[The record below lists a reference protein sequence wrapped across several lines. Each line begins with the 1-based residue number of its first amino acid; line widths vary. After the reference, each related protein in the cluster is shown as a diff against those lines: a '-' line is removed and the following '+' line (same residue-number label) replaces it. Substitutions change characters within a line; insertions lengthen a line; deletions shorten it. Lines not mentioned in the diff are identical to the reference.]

1 VIVLRGTGKK
11 IGDKMSEIEVQKDDK
26 IPIYTACHLIVPG
39 IDPESS
45 KPLFAISDFH
55 VTYHY
60 NPGDPCYPPD
70 FQEGD
75 WTQIKHV
82 GLYDDGEILAS
93 RVYIRRANIMEGND
107 GGYITHQAD
116 RMVDNDYVNGVPL
129 HITWSSGGLPPVETG
144 TRLQKLFA
152 SSVEELDT
160 YYMPFGT
167 DGFYNN
173 DMMEAN
179 SLDADNGAD
188 RRDYESRIKPI
199 FELSHSMAIWKTF
212 KASPK

>member
-1 VIVLRGTGKK
+1 
-11 IGDKMSEIEVQKDDK
+11 MSEIEVQKDDK

-60 NPGDPCYPPD
+60 NPGDPSFPPD
-70 FQEGD
+70 FQEDD
-75 WTQIKHV
+75 WTQIKHI

-93 RVYIRRANIMEGND
+93 RVYVRRANVMGEGD
-107 GGYITHQAD
+107 HGYITHQAD

-129 HITWSSGGLPPVETG
+129 HITWSSGGLPPVESG
-144 TRLQKLFA
+144 IRLQKVFRQDIEDMDEHY
-152 SSVEELDT
+152 SPIGDN
-160 YYMPFGT
+160 M
-167 DGFYNN
+167 FYNAGMMKAN
-173 DMMEAN
+173 D
-179 SLDADNGAD
+179 LDIDD
-188 RRDYESRIKPI
+188 TSSRLDYEKRIKPI
-199 FELSHSMAIWKTF
+199 FELTHSMAIWKTF